1 MYQCI
6 LEVPLSF
13 PLIVKKESQKEIQR
27 ISTQIKEMS
36 REYSADLNIR
46 VDYNPTIKPVG
57 ISLEDIL
64 KWLKGKRVSHFTSFA
79 FCFFYSEMIG
89 NIIYLS
95 FC

>member
-1 MYQCI
+1 MYPVYSSQKYKKSMEILQKVRYRQKMYQCI

-13 PLIVKKESQKEIQR
+13 SLIVKKESQKDIQR

-46 VDYNPTIKPVG
+46 VDYKPTIKPVG

-64 KWLKGKRVSHFTSFA
+64 KWLKGQKF
-79 FCFFYSEMIG
+79 
-89 NIIYLS
+89 
-95 FC
+95 